1 MNPMLARRQQVFGLA
16 MIAVLILLFALLRHL
31 WSAA

>member
-1 MNPMLARRQQVFGLA
+1 MRARRQQVLGLA
-16 MIAVLILLFALLRHL
+16 MIALIILLFTWLRHL